1 MFQAFSVSLLLRS
14 IFPLNSSAHSLNLA
28 ALRNPEFTIGGSN
41 VQSARWRYSLIQ
53 ENMKK
58 YILLLL
64 TFITLAGRLSSQY
77 NITGTVF
84 DAATGEKIFG
94 ASVYLPD
101 LRTGATTDTNGTFII
116 RHVPQGEFLA
126 DVRMLG
132 YASQAL
138 TVKSVSENSVVD
150 TSLNKIQLIKTPAE
164 YHPVIVTG
172 VSGSTGRIY
181 NPVPTALN
189 TRDHILQHGGT
200 NATAAIA
207 ELPGISVISTGNAI
221 AKPIIRGLG
230 YNRVVVLRN
239 NIRQEGQQWG
249 DEHGIEID
257 EFEIDRA
264 EVIKGPGSIMYGSDA
279 MAGVVNFLTAQPV
292 ADGKVKTE
300 LASSFHTNGMLFGNS
315 LMNTGSRSGV
325 NWMFRVSRKTAGN
338 YRTPSD
344 GYVANTGFNE
354 FNFSG
359 NIGLNRKWG
368 VSQIGFSSFNQNVA
382 LPEGERDSTGK
393 FLVLSALNDSTVAE
407 NAYNSDALKGYNY
420 HMGIPRQ
427 RVQHHRIVSS
437 NNLYFGNSRIKLD
450 VGVQQNIRQEF
461 ADVLNPDA
469 AELSMKLSTANV
481 NAIYFLPEK
490 NNLQVTT
497 GVQLQL
503 QKNENSGEEYIIPDY
518 VQNDAGA
525 FVHVRKNTRLWYFS
539 AGIRGDIR
547 SLNTNNLFIDSTGEF
562 SNDSVAGSVAQFHR
576 ISKTFNAIS
585 GAAGV
590 SRKIGNRS
598 VIRLNIARGFRAP
611 NIPELSSN
619 GRHEGTFRYEIGN
632 SQLKPETSLQGDL
645 GITINTDH
653 FNFEF
658 SGFANSVN
666 NFIYLSKL
674 SSVNGGDSIVD
685 PTYPAPAFSFI
696 QGSALLYGGEIYTD
710 LHPHPLDWLHFEN
723 SVSIVFTELRNNPD
737 SMHHLPFTPPVKYQS
752 EINAHAERKWKCFS
766 DSYLG
771 ISAVHYFAQNRIYSA
786 FETETSTPGYTLV
799 EINAG
804 THISTKKDVTICKL
818 YLSVSNLF
826 DVSYQSHLSRL
837 KYAPV
842 NPVNGNTG
850 IYGMGRNISFRLII
864 PIESK

>member
-1 MFQAFSVSLLLRS
+1 
-14 IFPLNSSAHSLNLA
+14 
-28 ALRNPEFTIGGSN
+28 
-41 VQSARWRYSLIQ
+41 
-53 ENMKK
+53 MKK

-64 TFITLAGRLSSQY
+64 TSITLMSQLHSQF
-77 NITGTVF
+77 NITGTVV
-84 DAATGEKIFG
+84 DAATGEKIIG

-101 LRTGATTDTNGTFII
+101 LRTGASTDTNGTFVI

-126 DVRMLG
+126 DIRMLG

-138 TVKSVSENSVVD
+138 TVKSVSDNSASD
-150 TSLNKIQLIKTPAE
+150 PDLNKVQLVKTPAE

-172 VSGSTGRIY
+172 VSGSAERIY

-200 NATAAIA
+200 NATAAIS

-249 DEHGIEID
+249 DEHGVEID

-292 ADGKVKTE
+292 EEGKVKTE
-300 LASSFHTNGMLFGNS
+300 LASSFHSNGLLFGNS
-315 LMNTGSRSGV
+315 LMNCGNSSGV
-325 NWMFRVSRKTAGN
+325 NWMFRVSRKTAEN
-338 YRTPSD
+338 YRTPVD
-344 GYVANTGFNE
+344 GYVANTGFKE

-368 VSQIGFSSFNQNVA
+368 VSQISFSSFNQNVA
-382 LPEGERDSTGK
+382 LPEGERDSTGR
-393 FLVLSALNDSTVAE
+393 FIVLSALNDSTEAE
-407 NAYNSDALKGYNY
+407 NAYDSDALKGYNF
-420 HMGIPRQ
+420 HLGIPRQ
-427 RVQHHRIVSS
+427 TVQHHRIVSS
-437 NNLYFGNSRIKLD
+437 NNLYFGNSRIKFD
-450 VGVQQNIRQEF
+450 VGVQQNIRREF
-461 ADVLNPDA
+461 ADVLNPDD
-469 AELSMKLSTANV
+469 AELAMKLSTANV
-481 NAIYFLPEK
+481 NAIYFMPEK
-490 NNLQVTT
+490 NSFQLTT
-497 GVQLQL
+497 GVQLQI

-518 VQNDAGA
+518 VQNDAGV
-525 FVHVRKNTRLWYFS
+525 FVHARKNTRLWYFS

-547 SLNTNNLFIDSTGEF
+547 TLITENLFIDSLGEF
-562 SNDSVAGSVAQFHR
+562 SIDSIAGANTQFR
-576 ISKTFNAIS
+576 SMSKSFNAIS

-590 SRKIGNRS
+590 SRKIGERS
-598 VIRLNIARGFRAP
+598 VIRLNISRGFRAP

-645 GITINTDH
+645 GITVNSDH

-658 SGFANSVN
+658 SGFVNSVN

-674 SSVNGGDSIVD
+674 ASAFGGDSIVD
-685 PTYPAPAFSFI
+685 PIDPAPAFSFV
-696 QGSALLYGGEIYTD
+696 QGTALLYGGEIYSD

-723 SVSIVFTELRNNPD
+723 SVSIVFTELKNQPD
-737 SMHHLPFTPPVKYQS
+737 SMKHLPFTPPIKYQS
-752 EINAHAERKWKCFS
+752 ELNAHAERKWKCFS

-771 ISAVHYFAQNRIYSA
+771 VSVVHFFKQDKIYSA
-786 FETETSTPGYTLV
+786 FGTETATPGYTLIEV
-799 EINAG
+799 NAG
-804 THISTKKDVTICKL
+804 TRITTKRDVTVCKI
-818 YLSVSNLF
+818 YISVSNLL
-826 DVSYQSHLSRL
+826 DAAYQSHLSRL
-837 KYAPV
+837 KYAPI

-850 IYGMGRNISFRLII
+850 IYGMGRNISVRLII
-864 PIESK
+864 PIEKK

>member
-1 MFQAFSVSLLLRS
+1 MSR
-14 IFPLNSSAHSLNLA
+14 
-28 ALRNPEFTIGGSN
+28 
-41 VQSARWRYSLIQ
+41 
-53 ENMKK
+53 
-58 YILLLL
+58 L
-64 TFITLAGRLSSQY
+64 TAQY
-77 NITGTVF
+77 NITGTVT
-84 DAATGEKIFG
+84 DAATGEKIYG

-101 LRTGATTDTNGTFII
+101 LRTGASTDSNGTFVI
-116 RHVPQGEFLA
+116 RHVPEGEFLS

-132 YASQAL
+132 YASQAVL
-138 TVKSVSENSVVD
+138 LKATRENISPDSGANNIRLV
-150 TSLNKIQLIKTPAE
+150 KTPAE
-164 YHPVIVTG
+164 YHPIIVTG
-172 VSGSTGRIY
+172 VSGSAERLY

-200 NATAAIA
+200 NATAAIS

-221 AKPIIRGLG
+221 AKPVIRGLG

-264 EVIKGPGSIMYGSDA
+264 EIIKGPGSIMYGSDA

-292 ADGKVKTE
+292 VEGKIKTE
-300 LASSFHTNGMLFGNS
+300 LASSFHSNGLLFGNS
-315 LMNTGSRSGV
+315 LMNTGTKSGV
-325 NWMFRVSRKTAGN
+325 NWMFRVSNKNAGN
-338 YRTPSD
+338 YSTPMD
-344 GYVANTGFNE
+344 GYVANTGFKE
-354 FNFSG
+354 INFSG
-359 NIGLNRKWG
+359 NVGLNRQWG
-368 VSQIGFSSFNQNVA
+368 VSQFSFSSFNQTVA

-393 FLVLSALNDSTVAE
+393 FIVLSALNDSTE
-407 NAYNSDALKGYNY
+407 IETAYASADLRGYN
-420 HMGIPRQ
+420 HHLGIPRQ
-427 RVQHHRIVSS
+427 SIAHHRIATS
-437 NNLYFGNSRIKLD
+437 NKFYFGNSSIKID
-450 VGVQQNIRQEF
+450 AGVQQNLRKEF

-469 AELSMKLSTANV
+469 AELSMKLSTANI

-490 NNLQVTT
+490 HNLQVTT

-518 VQNDAGA
+518 IQNDAGA

-539 AGIRGDIR
+539 AGIRGDLR
-547 SLNTNNLFIDSTGEF
+547 TLNTNNLYVDAAGEF
-562 SNDSVAGSVAQFHR
+562 SNDSSAGSIAQFRR

-590 SRKIGNRS
+590 SRKIGKRS

-645 GITINTDH
+645 GVTINTDH

-658 SGFANSVN
+658 SGFVNSVS

-674 SSVNGGDSIVD
+674 NSVFGGDSIAD
-685 PTYPAPAFSFI
+685 PTDPAPVFKFFQSN
-696 QGSALLYGGEIYTD
+696 ALLYGGEIYTD

-723 SVSIVFTELRNNPD
+723 SVSIVFSELRGQSD
-737 SMHHLPFTPPVKYQS
+737 STRYLPFTPPIKYQS
-752 EINAHAERKWKCFS
+752 ELNAHAEKKWKCFS
-766 DSYLG
+766 ESYMG
-771 ISAVHYFAQNRIYSA
+771 VSVVHFFEQNRIYSA
-786 FETETSTPGYTLV
+786 FGTETITPGYTLM
-799 EINAG
+799 ELNFG
-804 THISTKKDVTICKL
+804 TQITTKNETTVCKL
-818 YLSVSNLF
+818 YFSISNLLNA
-826 DVSYQSHLSRL
+826 SYQSHLSRL

-842 NPVNGNTG
+842 NTATGNTG
-850 IYGMGRNISFRLII
+850 IYGMGRNISVRIVI
-864 PIESK
+864 PIENK